1 MITTLAVLIGF
12 GIILLCLKT
21 VVYRFKVRKRYKNA
35 GSYGVM
41 MSSFEQ
47 FKSLYEIAP
56 DKYEALTRYLIRH
69 DPHILYKTKE
79 KYLPPNRLTGVAY
92 WTTVEYRL
100 YFEDLSDFIKA
111 QRLIERRDRREMN
124 SQTEKEHIEAQ
135 KSFIKHV
142 RRDLDLFEVKG
153 EEKDL

>member
-1 MITTLAVLIGF
+1 MITALAVLTGF
-12 GIILLCLKT
+12 GIILLCLRT
-21 VVYRFKVRKRYKNA
+21 VVYRFKVRKGYKKA
-35 GSYGVM
+35 RDYGVM

-56 DKYEALTRYLIRH
+56 DKYDALTRYLIRH
-69 DPHILYKTKE
+69 DPHILYKTKKE
-79 KYLPPNRLTGVAY
+79 CFPPNRLAGVPY

-135 KSFIKHV
+135 KAFIEHV
-142 RRDLDLFEVKG
+142 RRDLDIYEQEGVK
-153 EEKDL
+153 EA

>member
-12 GIILLCLKT
+12 GIILLCLRT
-21 VVYRFKVRKRYKNA
+21 VVYRFRVRKGYKNA
-35 GSYGVM
+35 RNYGVM

-69 DPHILYKTKE
+69 DPHIIYTTKE
-79 KYLPPNRLTGVAY
+79 KDLRMSRLAGVTY

-111 QRLIERRDRREMN
+111 QRLIERHDRRETN

-135 KSFIKHV
+135 KSFVEHV
-142 RRDLDLFEVKG
+142 RCDLDIYEQEGVK
-153 EEKDL
+153 EI